1 MSRINKDIYD
11 KMHNSHI
18 FDFQPKE
25 SIQSKS
31 RNIQPIKI
39 ELKEENI
46 TNPKNNVFNTFIN
59 KEKQEID
66 KVDIIKNRYH
76 NESDIFFTKTLTPSM
91 KQKLEE
97 EAFPK
102 KKKYISNY
110 NPEKYVKY
118 NNSSFDKKIRDLYK
132 EKGDKFMENKE
143 REKGKPKK
151 IKVSSKGYSEYV
163 EKHNNDNYS
172 KYMNFNKNHS
182 INHKETEKKFYNR
195 QNKYNPNSTSTEN
208 YNREFESDIFNI
220 KNNNYSKFMNKN
232 KKNHYNKFNK
242 SVDSLKNPK
251 IKGICKWPADLNWT
265 KNSELIFKSH
275 IKNLARNK
283 SMSAY
288 DRNNIDSVKNI
299 IEGENEKVNNNQPKK
314 IKRNKSDLGKSN
326 YKRPLFDNKKEFSI
340 SRARKLSNNCSVLE
354 DEKKYQNNI
363 KIKNMGK
370 KFEAKEY
377 LVAKAG
383 NIDIYEFG
391 KLLKSKGIHLIEVNE
406 NNNIIKND
414 KKDKYERIIH
424 FKIRENIFDKK
435 NEKLKVIEK
444 ELKKNNRQLQIRPAP
459 KKKSHALKSCDFHYR
474 NINEKNKRAN
484 KLKS

>member
-1 MSRINKDIYD
+1 MSRINKEIYD

-25 SIQSKS
+25 SVQNKS

-46 TNPKNNVFNTFIN
+46 PNPKNNVFNTFIN
-59 KEKQEID
+59 KEKNETD
-66 KVDIIKNRYH
+66 AIKNRYH
-76 NESDIFFTKTLTPSM
+76 NESDIFFTKALTPSM
-91 KQKLEE
+91 KQQLKEE
-97 EAFPK
+97 TLPK

-110 NPEKYVKY
+110 DPEKYVKY
-118 NNSSFDKKIRDLYK
+118 NNFSFDKKMHDLYK

-143 REKGKPKK
+143 IEKGKPKK
-151 IKVSSKGYSEYV
+151 IKISSKGYSEYV
-163 EKHNNDNYS
+163 DKYNNENYS
-172 KYMNFNKNHS
+172 KYRYLNKNHN
-182 INHKETEKKFYNR
+182 INHRETENKFYNK

-220 KNNNYSKFMNKN
+220 KNKNYNKFMNKN
-232 KKNHYNKFNK
+232 KKKDNNNKLNK
-242 SVDSLKNPK
+242 SVDYSLRN
-251 IKGICKWPADLNWT
+251 INVKGLCKWPADLNWT

-299 IEGENEKVNNNQPKK
+299 IEGENDKNNNNNNQTKK
-314 IKRNKSDLGKSN
+314 IKRNRSDLGKSN
-326 YKRPLFDNKKEFSI
+326 FKRPVFDKKEYSI
-340 SRARKLSNNCSVLE
+340 SRARKLSNNCSVLD

-363 KIKNMGK
+363 KIKNMGR

-414 KKDKYERIIH
+414 KKDKNERIIH
-424 FKIRENIFDKK
+424 FKIRENAFEKK
-435 NEKLKVIEK
+435 NEKLKDIEK

>member
-1 MSRINKDIYD
+1 MSRINKEIYD

-18 FDFQPKE
+18 FDFQPNE
-25 SIQSKS
+25 SVQSKS

-46 TNPKNNVFNTFIN
+46 QNPKNNVFNTFIN
-59 KEKQEID
+59 KEKKETD
-66 KVDIIKNRYH
+66 TIKNRYH
-76 NESDIFFTKTLTPSM
+76 NESDIFFTKNLTPSM
-91 KQKLEE
+91 KQQLKEE
-97 EAFPK
+97 TFPK

-110 NPEKYVKY
+110 NPEKYIKY
-118 NNSSFDKKIRDLYK
+118 NNSSFDKKMHDLYK

-143 REKGKPKK
+143 IEKGKPKK
-151 IKVSSKGYSEYV
+151 IKISSKGYSEYA
-163 EKHNNDNYS
+163 EKYNNENYS
-172 KYMNFNKNHS
+172 KFRYLNKNHN
-182 INHKETEKKFYNR
+182 INHRETENKFYNR

-220 KNNNYSKFMNKN
+220 KNKNYNKFMNKN
-232 KKNHYNKFNK
+232 KKKYNNNKLNK
-242 SVDSLKNPK
+242 SVDYSL
-251 IKGICKWPADLNWT
+251 CKWPADLNWT

-299 IEGENEKVNNNQPKK
+299 IEGENDKNNNNNQTKK

-326 YKRPLFDNKKEFSI
+326 FIRPVFDKKEYSI
-340 SRARKLSNNCSVLE
+340 SRARKLSNNCSVLD

-414 KKDKYERIIH
+414 KKDKNERIIH
-424 FKIRENIFDKK
+424 FKIREKGLEKK
-435 NEKLKVIEK
+435 NEKLKDIEK

-459 KKKSHALKSCDFHYR
+459 KKKNHALKSCDFHYR
-474 NINEKNKRAN
+474 NINEKNKRAD